1 MDAPNWMALQAIH
14 ATVHN
19 VDFGSK
25 YTWFGFGYI
34 SNMYFK
40 KIANKPMYYFEKGG
54 DLSFT
59 DCINSPDQG
68 GAVEIHEV
76 SYGDIDGNPVA
87 RTGWYLRLRLYTP
100 YFSYDIVKCSD
111 GSSPGKH
118 EP

>member
-1 MDAPNWMALQAIH
+1 MEAPNWMALQAIH

-40 KIANKPMYYFEKGG
+40 KIANKPMYHFEKGG

-68 GAVEIHEV
+68 GSVEIHEV

-87 RTGWYLRLRLYTP
+87 RTGWYVRLKLL
-100 YFSYDIVKCSD
+100 SSSD
-111 GSSPGKH
+111 HIDK
-118 EP
+118 

>member
-68 GAVEIHEV
+68 GAVEIHQV

-100 YFSYDIVKCSD
+100 SFSHDIVKCSD
-111 GSSPGKH
+111 GSSP
-118 EP
+118 